1 MGDQDF
7 CIFLE
12 LKNKGSSFEG
22 TNTLML
28 LQMFQ
33 AFTIFMFLNKMQ
45 YTYSIHHT
53 ELLVN
58 YIRKRDRRYELP
70 WACMQYHQ
78 DYKLEVL
85 FLHKQ
90 I

>member
-1 MGDQDF
+1 
-7 CIFLE
+7 
-12 LKNKGSSFEG
+12 
-22 TNTLML
+22 
-28 LQMFQ
+28 
-33 AFTIFMFLNKMQ
+33 MFLNKMQ
-45 YTYSIHHT
+45 YTWSIHHT
-53 ELLVN
+53 ELWVN

-70 WACMQYHQ
+70 WACMQYNQ

>member
-1 MGDQDF
+1 
-7 CIFLE
+7 
-12 LKNKGSSFEG
+12 
-22 TNTLML
+22 
-28 LQMFQ
+28 
-33 AFTIFMFLNKMQ
+33 MFLNKMQ
-45 YTYSIHHT
+45 YIYSIHHT

-70 WACMQYHQ
+70 WACMQYHLLQYHQ

-85 FLHKQ
+85 FLHQQ